1 MISLNHN
8 YREKDGKISKPSVCI
23 FMPFVLQ
30 SIAHNKPFVCIYS
43 PLVCEIR
50 RESGFTVVELMVT
63 LIIAAILVSLAVPNM
78 RMFIQNARLSS
89 QTNDLIADL
98 NVTRSEAIKRGVPVT
113 LCRSASPEAATPV
126 CGSGANWENGWV
138 VFADT
143 NGNRSYNAADN
154 DTVIRTHPALA
165 GNNTLRINLVDMAD
179 SLSYLASGLIFP
191 APSPGTQA
199 TFTFCDDRGAT
210 AARGVV
216 IENTGRAAAVRN
228 TAGTLSCP

>member
-1 MISLNHN
+1 MIGLNYNH
-8 YREKDGKISKPSVCI
+8 REKDGKSGNPSVCI
-23 FMPFVLQ
+23 IMPFVVH
-30 SIAHNKPFVCIYS
+30 SITHNHLLVCTYSPFVCKK
-43 PLVCEIR
+43 R
-50 RESGFTVVELMVT
+50 KESGFTVVELMVT
-63 LIIAAILVSLAVPNM
+63 LIIAAVLVSLAVPNM

-113 LCRSASPEAATPV
+113 LCRSASPEAASPV
-126 CGSGANWENGWV
+126 CGSGANWESGWFVFSDKNG
-138 VFADT
+138 DRIYT
-143 NGNRSYNAADN
+143 AAD

-165 GNNTLRINLVDMAD
+165 GNNTLRINLAGMAD
-179 SLSYLASGLIFP
+179 SLSYLQSGLIFP
-191 APSPGTQA
+191 APNPGTQA
-199 TFTFCDDRGAT
+199 TFSFCDERGAT